1 MTRVRLSTTVD
12 SDLLAEARRLR
23 SQSNDSMLL
32 EEALRSLVARN
43 RSVEIDA
50 AYGSYD
56 LYPIDSHDEW
66 GSLGEFRNAAAAS

>member
-1 MTRVRLSTTVD
+1 
-12 SDLLAEARRLR
+12 
-23 SQSNDSMLL
+23 MLL